1 MIGAE
6 SSRTRLLGAVLAG
19 GASRR
24 LGRDKAAETVGRRRL
39 IDHAVRALSGVCA
52 EVVVVSSRAATP
64 TGDWRVVPDRRAGA
78 GPLAGIETALAE
90 AERSG
95 HEAAFVLAC
104 DLPFVDEAVVAF
116 IARALDQAPAVAP
129 VASERHGEPGFEPL
143 CAVYRTAC
151 LPTATAL
158 LDRGERS
165 ARALLAAVGGE
176 RIGVDRAVFLNVNTE
191 EDLARA
197 RDRAVQS

>member
-1 MIGAE
+1 MTRAGKP
-6 SSRTRLLGAVLAG
+6 RTGLLGAVLAG
-19 GASRR
+19 GTSRR
-24 LGRDKAAETVGRRRL
+24 LGRDKAAETVGPRRL
-39 IDHAVRALSGVCA
+39 IDHAVRALRGVCA

-64 TGDWRVVPDRRAGA
+64 TGDWRVVPDRRVGA
-78 GPLAGIETALAE
+78 GPLAGIETALVE

-104 DLPFVDEAVVAF
+104 DLPLVDEAIVAS
-116 IARALDQAPAVAP
+116 IAAALGQAPAVAP
-129 VASERHGEPGFEPL
+129 ERRGEPGFEPL

-151 LPTATAL
+151 LSTAAAL

-165 ARALLAAVGGE
+165 ARALIEAVGGA
-176 RIGVDRAVFLNVNTE
+176 RIGVDGEVFLNVNTE

-197 RDRAVQS
+197 RDRAVLS